1 MSELRRSLQGSIV
14 ALVVV
19 LVGACASGTESG
31 AELGMAP
38 LAPGRGLDDLI
49 LVDCLLP
56 GQVRQLGQQ
65 LTYLSPRRLVK
76 STKSDCAIRGGEFV
90 LFDRSDYKTALATL
104 LPKARAGDPVVQTY
118 VGEIYEK
125 GLGLPAPD
133 YSQAAEWYR
142 RAADQGHVPAQIYL
156 GSLYERGLGVSKD
169 KGKALDLYRHA
180 SGIADDPLIFE
191 SKLKAEREAF
201 QRELAVRNQLAANLR
216 AQLQRARAGGAAAA
230 PARPA
235 PSSAPKQPTE
245 PKPQSA
251 PMPEPKPQHT
261 PAPKTQPTS
270 AAPADLNAAELDR
283 QAKSQL
289 LDAQSEAERIDKELR
304 AIEALKQSDTGKA
317 KAAQLGKLELARRE
331 QRRLLLETAQQL
343 SQIQTAGGAM

>member
-1 MSELRRSLQGSIV
+1 MKEMRRGVQGALSILAV
-14 ALVVV
+14 GL
-19 LVGACASGTESG
+19 LGACVTSAPMNGIE
-31 AELGMAP
+31 MAP
-38 LAPGRGLDDLI
+38 AATGRGLDDLI

-56 GQVRQLGQQ
+56 GQVRQLGTQ

-90 LFDRSDYKTALATL
+90 LFDRSDYRVALATL
-104 LPKARAGDPVVQTY
+104 LPKAQAGDPIAQTY

-133 YSQAAEWYR
+133 PAQAAEWYR

-156 GSLYERGLGVSKD
+156 GALYERGVGVPRD
-169 KGKALDLYRHA
+169 KARALDLYRRA

-191 SKLKAEREAF
+191 SRLKAEREAF
-201 QRELAVRNQLAANLR
+201 QRELAVRNQVAAALR
-216 AQLQRARAGGAAAA
+216 AQLQRARAAAPAPT

-235 PSSAPKQPTE
+235 PSSS
-245 PKPQSA
+245 PKPQPAEPRPQQA
-251 PMPEPKPQHT
+251 PLPEPKPQHL
-261 PAPKTQPTS
+261 PAPKTQPGA
-270 AAPADLNAAELDR
+270 AAPTEPNAAELER

-289 LDAQSEAERIDKELR
+289 LDAQSEAERIEKELR
-304 AIEALKQSDTGKA
+304 AIEELKQSDTGKA

-343 SQIQTAGGAM
+343 SQIQTTGGAM